1 MKRVLFR
8 GLFLSI
14 FLAACH
20 DGKNPDR
27 GAGGDTVARA
37 KPDTPRQAL
46 TIDTTRREGDT
57 TRREAP
63 GHGLKDKLIGIW
75 AFTGDENP
83 SFVIDQ
89 KKITYP
95 DQDKKYSYVLQ
106 GDSIH
111 IKYDG
116 YYGNY
121 LVKTRG
127 ADTLVLKGD
136 EEQVYYR
143 FKQ

>member
-1 MKRVLFR
+1 MKRVLFH
-8 GLFLSI
+8 GLFLGI

-20 DGKNPDR
+20 NSNNPDR
-27 GAGGDTVARA
+27 RAGGDTVAWP
-37 KPDTPRQAL
+37 KPDTPGSTVA
-46 TIDTTRREGDT
+46 IDTTRREASD
-57 TRREAP
+57 
-63 GHGLKDKLIGIW
+63 HGLKDKMIGIW
-75 AFTGDENP
+75 AFVGDENP

-111 IKYDG
+111 IKFDG
-116 YYGNY
+116 YDGNY